1 MGNLFNPE
9 APLMQGLGKIADMM
23 VLNVLT
29 VLLSLP
35 VVTAGA
41 ATAALYDATWRIL
54 QDEGSVYGAYF
65 RAFKSNFKQAT
76 VLWLLTL
83 ASGALLLFCLLF
95 YLNNSMQVL
104 VVLAS
109 LILLL
114 WSITEAWI
122 FPLQSRFENPVRITL
137 KNAIYCAIGYLPRS
151 LVMAALNLLPWVVFL
166 FQTTLW
172 LQMGFIWAVI
182 WFALAAYVNM
192 RLIRKPFKKLMGI
205 EDVPAEQEQ
214 EES

>member
-76 VLWLLTL
+76 VLWLLTV

-95 YLNNSMQVL
+95 YFNNSMQVL
-104 VVLAS
+104 V
-109 LILLL
+109 LL

>member
-23 VLNVLT
+23 LLNVLT

-114 WSITEAWI
+114 WSITEAWV

-137 KNAIYCAIGYLPRS
+137 KNAVYCAIGYLPRS

>member
-23 VLNVLT
+23 LLNVLT

-41 ATAALYDATWRIL
+41 AIAALYDATWRIL

-166 FQTTLW
+166 FQTTFW
-172 LQMGFIWAVI
+172 FQMGFIWAVI

>member
-23 VLNVLT
+23 LLNMLT

-41 ATAALYDATWRIL
+41 AIAALYDATWRIL

>member
-23 VLNVLT
+23 LLNVLT

-41 ATAALYDATWRIL
+41 AIAALYDATWRIL

-151 LVMAALNLLPWVVFL
+151 LVMAVLNLLPWVVFL
-166 FQTTLW
+166 FQTTRW
-172 LQMGFIWAVI
+172 FQMGFIWAVI

-205 EDVPAEQEQ
+205 EDVPAEQEH

>member
-23 VLNVLT
+23 LLNVLT

-41 ATAALYDATWRIL
+41 AIAALYDATWRIL

-137 KNAIYCAIGYLPRS
+137 KNAVYCAIGYLPRS

-205 EDVPAEQEQ
+205 EDVPAEQEH

>member
-23 VLNVLT
+23 LLNVLT

-41 ATAALYDATWRIL
+41 AIAALYDATWRIL

>member
-95 YLNNSMQVL
+95 LHAFTDEIENSQYGNDDYQNNQ
-104 VVLAS
+104 
-109 LILLL
+109 
-114 WSITEAWI
+114 
-122 FPLQSRFENPVRITL
+122 
-137 KNAIYCAIGYLPRS
+137 KDLPEFHN
-151 LVMAALNLLPWVVFL
+151 VPPKFH
-166 FQTTLW
+166 
-172 LQMGFIWAVI
+172 
-182 WFALAAYVNM
+182 YV
-192 RLIRKPFKKLMGI
+192 
-205 EDVPAEQEQ
+205 
-214 EES
+214 

>member
-23 VLNVLT
+23 LLNVLT

-172 LQMGFIWAVI
+172 FQMGFIWAVI

>member
-23 VLNVLT
+23 LLNVLT

-41 ATAALYDATWRIL
+41 AIAALYDATWRIL

-114 WSITEAWI
+114 WSITEDWI

-172 LQMGFIWAVI
+172 FQMGFMRHV
-182 WFALAAYVNM
+182 YV
-192 RLIRKPFKKLMGI
+192 
-205 EDVPAEQEQ
+205 
-214 EES
+214 

>member
-23 VLNVLT
+23 LLNVLT

-41 ATAALYDATWRIL
+41 AIAALYDATWRIL

-205 EDVPAEQEQ
+205 EDVPAEQEH

>member
-23 VLNVLT
+23 LLNVLT

-76 VLWLLTL
+76 VLWLLTV

>member
-23 VLNVLT
+23 LLNVLT

-65 RAFKSNFKQAT
+65 RAFKSNFNQAT

>member
-23 VLNVLT
+23 LLNVLT